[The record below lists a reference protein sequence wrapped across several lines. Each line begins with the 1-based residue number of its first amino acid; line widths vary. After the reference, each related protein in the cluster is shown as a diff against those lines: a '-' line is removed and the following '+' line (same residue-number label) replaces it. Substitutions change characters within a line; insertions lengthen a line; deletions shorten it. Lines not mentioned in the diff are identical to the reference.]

1 LAIWIPA
8 ASNTALILYSIFF
21 GFFSGAYVSLGPAL
35 VAQISSTAEI
45 GYRTGIF
52 FFVSSFG
59 GLTTGPIA
67 GAITAHSGGNYL
79 GMKIYSG
86 IFCLAGTTLVL
97 AARLYETGPKLA
109 ARF

>member
-1 LAIWIPA
+1 M
-8 ASNTALILYSIFF
+8 
-21 GFFSGAYVSLGPAL
+21 SLGPAL
-35 VAQISSTAEI
+35 IAQISSPAEI

-67 GAITAHSGGNYL
+67 GAITTHAGGDYL

-86 IFCLAGTTLVL
+86 ICCLAGTTFVL
-97 AARLYETGPKLA
+97 AARFYETGPKLKVKY
-109 ARF
+109 